1 VANGEVTRFKGDQV
15 AIEILTG
22 QALIDMNLKQKTFDQ
37 DKVYVVNHE
46 ANSIYN
52 DISKFDKSKMS
63 EAQKEYDKYPKED
76 STVILRGSDSQILK
90 KKGDEKYVAQSMAYL
105 YNDVE
110 SMGKIH
116 DWPFSVE
123 QLTPSE

>member
-22 QALIDMNLKQKTFDQ
+22 QALMDLNLKQKTFDD

-52 DISKFDKSKMS
+52 DITKFDKSKMS
-63 EAQKEYDKYPKED
+63 DAEKEYAKYPKED
-76 STVILRGSDSQILK
+76 ATLILRGSDSQILK
-90 KKGDEKYVAQSMAYL
+90 RKGEDKYIA
-105 YNDVE
+105 
-110 SMGKIH
+110 
-116 DWPFSVE
+116 
-123 QLTPSE
+123 